1 MSHRIVLDT
10 NTRISAIIFGG
21 KPRELTDRTCPPE
34 YLQVV
39 SQPLLDE
46 LREILDR
53 KFHWPEPAISK
64 EMRNI
69 ATVSL
74 FVEPDAID
82 PVCRDP
88 DDDRIL
94 ECALAGHADF
104 IITGDRDLLTLGSFQ
119 SIQILTVRQF
129 LDRIF

>member
-1 MSHRIVLDT
+1 VSHRIVFDT

-21 KPRELTDRTCPPE
+21 KPRELISHACPPE
-34 YLQVV
+34 YLQIV

-46 LREILDR
+46 LHEILDR

-64 EMRNI
+64 EMRYI
-69 ATVSL
+69 ATVSFL
-74 FVEPDAID
+74 VKPDAID

-94 ECALAGHADF
+94 ECAIAGNADF
-104 IITGDRDLLTLGSFQ
+104 IITGDRDLLTLGSFRG
-119 SIQILTVRQF
+119 IPILTVRQY
-129 LDRIF
+129 LDRTF

>member
-10 NTRISAIIFGG
+10 NTRISSLVFGG
-21 KPRELTDRTCPPE
+21 KPRELTGRACPPE
-34 YLQVV
+34 YLQIV

-46 LREILDR
+46 LREILAH
-53 KFHWPEPAISK
+53 KFHWPESAISR
-64 EMRNI
+64 EMRYI

-74 FVEPDAID
+74 FVTPEAIS

-94 ECALAGHADF
+94 ECAITGNADF
-104 IITGDRDLLTLGSFQ
+104 IVTGDRDLLTLGFFQ
-119 SIQILTVRQF
+119 GIPILTVRQF
-129 LDRIF
+129 LDRTA

>member
-1 MSHRIVLDT
+1 MSRRIVLDT

-21 KPRELTDRTCPPE
+21 KPRELADHACPPE

-46 LREILDR
+46 LREILER
-53 KFHWPEPAISK
+53 KFHWPEPAIAK
-64 EMRNI
+64 EVGHI

-74 FVEPDAID
+74 FVIPNAID

-104 IITGDRDLLTLGSFQ
+104 IGTGDRDLLTLGSFQ
-119 SIQILTVRQF
+119 GIPILTVRQF
-129 LDRIF
+129 LDRNV